1 MEQFYSILN
10 NPEAFKEVMRKIN
23 EQNGDTLF
31 PSILFIHSQPEEE
44 SRDSGRFHSRRISL
58 SSLSYPGRYS
68 TSRSRNSSD
77 DDSRHSSSD
86 DDRSHRSSRRHHSDR
101 HHRSRRN
108 RDSRSRRSDSSEED
122 SDRYGRKTSS
132 SKRDDSVE
140 YVRSK
145 SAKRY
150 RRWSCLLRRKG
161 NGVVWMS
168 HCCGNWN
175 QEPSGSFKQ

>member
-1 MEQFYSILN
+1 M
-10 NPEAFKEVMRKIN
+10 
-23 EQNGDTLF
+23 F

-140 YVRSK
+140 YERSK

-161 NGVVWMS
+161 KGVVWMS

>member
-1 MEQFYSILN
+1 MEI
-10 NPEAFKEVMRKIN
+10 RC
-23 EQNGDTLF
+23 F
-31 PSILFIHSQPEEE
+31 PPSFSFIVSPK
-44 SRDSGRFHSRRISL
+44 
-58 SSLSYPGRYS
+58 
-68 TSRSRNSSD
+68 
-77 DDSRHSSSD
+77 
-86 DDRSHRSSRRHHSDR
+86 RSHGILDGSTHAVSPYHRYHIQVAIRRVVR
-101 HHRSRRN
+101 ATHRMTIVVTVLPTMTDHTDPLVAITRIVIIALRRN

-140 YVRSK
+140 YERSK

-161 NGVVWMS
+161 KGVVWMS